1 MVGDQRFE
9 RTYKD
14 NIGAG
19 NDIQPMKTSSAPNLS
34 MQKSCSSL
42 FDLNEDANVLLDE
55 DEKTSPKA
63 YEEEEE
69 GEDED
74 EDEEDDDGD
83 DLSCNYNK
91 VNVLE
96 ENNKVGSS
104 SSTSTSTTSTVR
116 PYVRSK
122 LPRLR
127 WTPDLHRA
135 FVHAVERLG
144 GLERATPKL
153 VLQLM
158 SVKGL
163 SIAHVKS
170 HLQMYRSKK
179 LDESGQVLSHRN
191 MGMQRDHIIQMCQR
205 FSPYGGKFT
214 MDNRSYSTATSS
226 TSTFKHPITSSRFQH
241 PWALGVNGSLS
252 SAGLTKNSICE
263 KVMVQNGNKI
273 IRPIVSSSHNNDNN
287 INMFGVRDAITRTV
301 PLRPC
306 QFLEEKKWPPRDM
319 IIPGTT
325 NHPSHLK
332 FSHADCN
339 NIISSYEPKLNTFSQ
354 LDEVDRLRRKQYEV
368 EERCSTSN
376 APIERLKE
384 NKRFPNLHLSLGD
397 GRCDHGNHINVHCQQ
412 ITRRAADETE
422 IMLSLSLSTT
432 SPTHQ
437 QPL

>member
-1 MVGDQRFE
+1 
-9 RTYKD
+9 
-14 NIGAG
+14 
-19 NDIQPMKTSSAPNLS
+19 

-63 YEEEEE
+63 YEEEEEE

-104 SSTSTSTTSTVR
+104 SSTTSTSTTSTVR

-179 LDESGQVLSHRN
+179 LDESGQVLSQRN

-252 SAGLTKNSICE
+252 SGGWTKNSICE

-273 IRPIVSSSHNNDNN
+273 LRPIVSSSDNDNN

-306 QFLEEKKWPPRDM
+306 QFLEEKKWPPRDVINHHDRN
-319 IIPGTT
+319 IIPTTT
-325 NHPSHLK
+325 NSQLK
-332 FSHADCN
+332 FSRADCN
-339 NIISSYEPKLNTFSQ
+339 NIMSSYEPKLNTYSQ

-368 EERCSTSN
+368 LERCSTSN

-384 NKRFPNLHLSLGD
+384 HKRFPNLHLSLGD
-397 GRCDHGNHINVHCQQ
+397 GRCDHGQQ

>member
-252 SAGLTKNSICE
+252 SA
-263 KVMVQNGNKI
+263 
-273 IRPIVSSSHNNDNN
+273 
-287 INMFGVRDAITRTV
+287 DAITRTV